1 MAANSSDSLL
11 SVLMKSNNAMSGVTT
26 LVDAM
31 MSIQTQRKIIKSL
44 RDIRTEQRARLS
56 DLKKTTQVLMK
67 ATHSAL
73 SDQLNEIQDSVDE
86 QLGDDGSDSGDF
98 DNLF

>member
-1 MAANSSDSLL
+1 
-11 SVLMKSNNAMSGVTT
+11 
-26 LVDAM
+26 
-31 MSIQTQRKIIKSL
+31 
-44 RDIRTEQRARLS
+44 
-56 DLKKTTQVLMK
+56 MK